1 MLATVFT
8 VMLDSSD
15 EVGLVLAW
23 NILQAFGHD
32 IDANGDGKIDKD
44 EIAAFKGIFGLQHQV
59 RPCPPLRGGRTDRRV
74 TVLCGAHLTDRPID
88 PSTGRCRSCRRV
100 SSHRVAAVPR
110 RRPRGRAQARA
121 RDNWRGGE
129 RLGAPTPHAQSAT
142 GTQRHQPC
150 DGITTQEQEQE
161 HN

>member
-59 RPCPPLRGGRTDRRV
+59 RPCPPLRGGRTDRRA
-74 TVLCGAHLTDRPID
+74 TVLCGARLTDRPIGQ
-88 PSTGRCRSCRRV
+88 STGRCRSCRRV
-100 SSHRVAAVPR
+100 SSHRVPPAKAA
-110 RRPRGRAQARA
+110 RP
-121 RDNWRGGE
+121 
-129 RLGAPTPHAQSAT
+129 GAGACS
-142 GTQRHQPC
+142 R
-150 DGITTQEQEQE
+150 
-161 HN
+161 

>member
-59 RPCPPLRGGRTDRRV
+59 RPCPRCV
-74 TVLCGAHLTDRPID
+74 AVEPI
-88 PSTGRCRSCRRV
+88 V
-100 SSHRVAAVPR
+100 EQQSSV
-110 RRPRGRAQARA
+110 ARA
-121 RDNWRGGE
+121 
-129 RLGAPTPHAQSAT
+129 
-142 GTQRHQPC
+142 
-150 DGITTQEQEQE
+150 
-161 HN
+161 